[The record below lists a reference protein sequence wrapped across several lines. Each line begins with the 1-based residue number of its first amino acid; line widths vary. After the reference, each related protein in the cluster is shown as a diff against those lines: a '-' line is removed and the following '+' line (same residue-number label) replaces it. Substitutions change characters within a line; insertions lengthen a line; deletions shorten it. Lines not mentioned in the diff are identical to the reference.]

1 MQLDESMEWKL
12 DAQHG
17 SDFAVND
24 YSSGYA
30 TGYEVGGAGG
40 GMAYEADQIVAND
53 YQDTWSGR
61 YK

>member
-1 MQLDESMEWKL
+1 MEWKL